1 VSLQTPGSASAAGE
15 QLAEADGVGLE
26 QARAAR
32 LLGVPRLAPSRH
44 VRQGR
49 QSDMLSTACR
59 HSELIPGG
67 AAVPC
72 ASAITSAS
80 ARASADAK
88 NNRSAAIEVE
98 SLLRLVWYTLVFL
111 VLAARWQQ
119 LPFCCCV
126 CVVPS
131 CTCGRCNL
139 SLANYRLTV
148 LVLVSFCKI
157 FLKN

>member
-1 VSLQTPGSASAAGE
+1 LQTPGSASAAGE

-88 NNRSAAIEVE
+88 NNRSAATEVE
-98 SLLRLVWYTLVFL
+98 FATLGMVYACVPGARCTLATTPVLLLRV
-111 VLAARWQQ
+111 R
-119 LPFCCCV
+119 
-126 CVVPS
+126 
-131 CTCGRCNL
+131 CTELHLRAL
-139 SLANYRLTV
+139 
-148 LVLVSFCKI
+148 
-157 FLKN
+157 